1 MKTLKKLLSAT
12 LIASLVVVGVAYGA
26 SENLKLDNNDRQV
39 SGGVSNDANLEV
51 RNLRVDPTTN
61 ALLVTDTIT
70 PTATTSYFDGRKE
83 VATAGTAVAL
93 VSSTKPFNWCLVQAE
108 LSNTGD
114 VMVGASTVDETPAT
128 SRGFRLSPGASVGLP
143 AGDLLYVYVDSA
155 VNTDGVTY
163 VCQN

>member
-1 MKTLKKLLSAT
+1 MKLFKQSLSAL
-12 LIASLVVVGVAYGA
+12 LIASFVVVGVVFAT
-26 SENLKLDNNDRQV
+26 SENLKLDNNDRPV
-39 SGGVSNDANLEV
+39 SGAISNDANQEV

-70 PTATTSYFDGRKE
+70 ATSTSSYFDGRKE

-93 VSSTKPFNWCLVQAE
+93 VAATKPFNWCLVQAE

-114 VMVGASTVDETPAT
+114 VMVGASTVDETSAT
-128 SRGFRLSPGASVGLP
+128 ARGFRLSPGASVGLP
-143 AGDLLYVYVDSA
+143 AGDLLYVYADSA

-163 VCQN
+163 FCQN

>member
-1 MKTLKKLLSAT
+1 MKLFKTISAT
-12 LIASLVVVGVAYGA
+12 LVATLLIAGVAYA
-26 SENLKLDNNDRQV
+26 TSETLKYDANDRPV
-39 SGGVSNDANLEV
+39 MGAISNDSNQEV

-70 PTATTSYFDGRKE
+70 ATGTSSYFDGRKE

-93 VSSTKPFNWCLVQAE
+93 TATTKPFNWCLVQAE

-143 AGDLLYVYVDSA
+143 AGDLLYVYADSA